1 MTIKCVARVEL
12 FRAGRNLLHSE
23 SDTHLTIC
31 AKSTA
36 SLHGVFADGGGGIKA
51 IWRELIN

>member
-1 MTIKCVARVEL
+1 MTIKRVARLEL

-31 AKSTA
+31 TKSTA
-36 SLHGVFADGGGGIKA
+36 SQCAPLQHGVFADGGDGI
-51 IWRELIN
+51 